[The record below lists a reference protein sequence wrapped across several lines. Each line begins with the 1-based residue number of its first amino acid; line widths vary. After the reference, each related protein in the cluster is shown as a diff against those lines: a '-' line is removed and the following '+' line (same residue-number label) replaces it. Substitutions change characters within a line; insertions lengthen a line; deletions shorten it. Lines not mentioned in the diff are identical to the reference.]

1 MAKYDFYRKKG
12 NLNYRERAM
21 LEDIAKSLEKNPE
34 LSKDISPATNLEEL
48 KNLHTKV
55 TSDVAEIISE
65 IKNDEIPKVS
75 KSVDKKPYVDPLNR
89 EQPIINDYVMD
100 DKFDPFADYEKTQK
114 ARGNFAEPT
123 NYDDAFAIPNEEEL
137 RSQKP
142 TGNAKSN
149 GKPLRDNYEMDT
161 NSGSSGTNR
170 RKAKRFATS
179 LVNIT
184 TRLLEVGFMWYATK
198 DINENKLAEYEM
210 TGEMDLS
217 LLIELPDGQEAT
229 IKEFFLLQIPDIEKA
244 SKVNPES
251 KASLIEALTE
261 LFIEKNIQPSATYE
275 ALIEGVSLL
284 AEQGIKL
291 AVIVQQNNAILNQL
305 RQRGVDAN
313 TQPNYSNTPPPPP
326 PPPRPEQYQREE
338 VVSNSMPT
346 SEEDQ
351 IFNIGTTNDAL
362 TVDLEDLDEEQKN
375 DLSLLNE
382 IETVE

>member
-21 LEDIAKSLEKNPE
+21 LEDIAKRIETNPE
-34 LSKDISPATNLEEL
+34 IAKDLSPATNLEEL
-48 KNLHTKV
+48 KNLHTKI

-65 IKNDEIPKVS
+65 TKNDEIPKV
-75 KSVDKKPYVDPLNR
+75 KKVVDKKPFLDPLNK

-100 DKFDPFADYEKTQK
+100 DKFDPFADYERTQK
-114 ARGNFAEPT
+114 SKGNFAEPT
-123 NYDDAFAIPNEEEL
+123 NYDDAFAIPDEDEL
-137 RSQKP
+137 RSHKKE
-142 TGNAKSN
+142 GNPKIT
-149 GKPLRDNYEMDT
+149 GKPIRDNYDMDT
-161 NSGSSGTNR
+161 GASSSGTSR

-184 TRLLEVGFMWYATK
+184 CRLLEVGFMWYATK

-229 IKEFFLLQIPDIEKA
+229 IKEFFLSQIPEIETA

-291 AVIVQQNNAILNQL
+291 AMIVQQNNAILNQL
-305 RQRGVDAN
+305 RQRGVDVPP
-313 TQPNYSNTPPPPP
+313 QPSYNNNPPPP
-326 PPPRPEQYQREE
+326 PPPRREPIVPNE
-338 VVSNSMPT
+338 MPITEEDKTFSISPT
-346 SEEDQ
+346 SDG
-351 IFNIGTTNDAL
+351 IML
-362 TVDLEDLDEEQKN
+362 DLDDLDEEQKN
-375 DLSLLNE
+375 DLSLLKE
-382 IETVE
+382 IETKE